1 MTSSRKLDSNSV
13 YWNNID
19 AVINCEQQQQQ
30 RVAASDHRDG
40 LNCYE
45 ESATANLW
53 RRYMNDHLPNL
64 VKSLSGGTGI
74 DIDTDSKLSGKV
86 IEICSVLAATEPRES
101 RMAKTLLTAKRL
113 ATAAAAEAVSEEEK
127 DKTENEADLE
137 HVLMVLRSAILSE
150 EGEEKELRAFDMR
163 VARLRELLSN
173 SDWT

>member
-30 RVAASDHRDG
+30 RVAASYHRDG
-40 LNCYE
+40 LNYYE

-74 DIDTDSKLSGKV
+74 DIDTDSKLSAKV
-86 IEICSVLAATEPRES
+86 REICSVLAVTEPRES
-101 RMAKTLLTAKRL
+101 RMAKTFLTAKRL
-113 ATAAAAEAVSEEEK
+113 AMAAAAEAVPGEEE

-150 EGEEKELRAFDMR
+150 EGEEKELREFDMR
-163 VARLRELLSN
+163 VGRLRELLSSN
-173 SDWT
+173 ECM